1 MWRLASRSGFI
12 AGAVGLAL
20 SVPSPAVAQLP
31 DDSVL
36 LSLPRDS
43 AVTCEVVSDVAGH
56 VAPPGTRAYTFGVGA
71 LKDVIRDATGRVFFP
86 GMPPREISVA
96 FDSAGRPVMLVDE
109 ADISQWRKGTAVVYF
124 PVGNRAFGFRQIFQT
139 DTAAVMA
146 RVRRE
151 GLGALNAAVRQATL
165 MGPQEPLDSLTVER
179 ARGLAIR
186 LWSKRCPVRD
196 AGG

>member
-20 SVPSPAVAQLP
+20 SAPSRGTAQLP
-31 DDSVL
+31 GDSVL

-43 AVTCEVVSDVAGH
+43 AVTCEGDSDLAGRG
-56 VAPPGTRAYTFGVGA
+56 APPGTRAYTFRVGA

-109 ADISQWRKGTAVVYF
+109 ADITQWRKGTAVVYF
-124 PVGNRAFGFRQIFQT
+124 PAGDGAFGFRQIVQT
-139 DTAAVMA
+139 DSAAVMA
-146 RVRRE
+146 QVRRE
-151 GLGALNAAVRQATL
+151 GLGALNGAVRQATL

-179 ARGLAIR
+179 ARDLATR
-186 LWSKRCPVRD
+186 LWPKRCPVHH